1 MDLDTAVDSEEG
13 LQQQTDDSSSDLRGA
28 LNAAIKEVS
37 ERARDDQG
45 RFAKNDKQPQ
55 QADKTEQPRA
65 AGQAA
70 QAAAAA
76 TDPAAKHAAQQQPD
90 QQPDQQ
96 AQQQQQAIKAPDA
109 WSPASKAKFA
119 ELPPDIQAEIARRES
134 EVHKGFTAQ
143 DEHRKLGKT
152 FEQAV
157 MPYLPMIRAEG
168 SDPIQAVQEM
178 LQTAYSLR
186 TATPAQ
192 KQEMFIGLAQQF
204 GVDMNSVFQ
213 RLAGGQPQANPQVAA
228 LEQQVQQLQQRLT
241 QGDQRAQADEQAQI
255 GQQIESFASDQKN
268 VFYADVRADMAALLR
283 AGRAQ
288 TLQEAYDMACWA
300 RPDIRPHLLQQQ
312 DQQRATEMKA
322 KADKARAAGVSI
334 AGSPTGSA
342 GAVAPQDRSLR
353 DELRANFRAAMAG

>member
-1 MDLDTAVDSEEG
+1 MDLDTAVESEEG

-28 LNAAIKEVS
+28 LDAAIKEVN
-37 ERARDDQG
+37 ERARDEHG
-45 RFAKNDKQPQ
+45 RFTKNDQQTKQAAQ
-55 QADKTEQPRA
+55 TEQTVA

-76 TDPAAKHAAQQQPD
+76 TDPAAQQQPD
-90 QQPDQQ
+90 QQS
-96 AQQQQQAIKAPDA
+96 QQQQQAIKAPDA
-109 WSPASKAKFA
+109 WSPAAKAKFA

-134 EVHKGFTAQ
+134 EVHKGFTSQ
-143 DEHRKLGKT
+143 DEHRRLGKT
-152 FEQAV
+152 FEQAIT
-157 MPYLPMIRAEG
+157 PYLPMIRAEG

-178 LQTAYSLR
+178 LQTAYTLR

-192 KQEMFIGLAQQF
+192 KQEMFINLAQQF

-213 RLAGGQPQANPQVAA
+213 RLAYGQPQANPQVSA

-283 AGRAQ
+283 LGRAQ

-312 DQQRATEMKA
+312 DQQRATELKA
-322 KADKARAAGVSI
+322 KTDKARAAGASI

-342 GAVAPQDRSLR
+342 GAVAPHERSLR
-353 DELRANFRAAMAG
+353 DELRANFRAAMAD